1 MKYDY
6 TVDYGT
12 FKGNDQDITQSDD
25 HETTEMNIEEQQLLR
40 S

>member
-12 FKGNDQDITQSDD
+12 FKGNDQAITQSDD
-25 HETTEMNIEEQQLLR
+25 YETTEMNIEEQQLLR